1 MTMAALR
8 RRPGVTKV
16 PSVRGKKRYSPAFW
30 IESAAGSIT
39 GFLAILTLVW
49 RDWIEGVFGYDP
61 DHHNGSFEWE
71 LVIVC
76 ALLTVLFA
84 ALARREWRRALS
96 TAGSTVS

>member
-1 MTMAALR
+1 MA
-8 RRPGVTKV
+8 KV
-16 PSVRGKKRYSPAFW
+16 PAVQGKKRLGVTFW
-30 IESAAGSIT
+30 IESVAGSVT

-71 LVIVC
+71 LVIAC

-84 ALARREWRRALS
+84 ALARREWRRAPARPAAV
-96 TAGSTVS
+96 AGSTTS

>member
-1 MTMAALR
+1 
-8 RRPGVTKV
+8 VTKV
-16 PSVRGKKRYSPAFW
+16 PSVRGKKRYRPAFW
-30 IESAAGSIT
+30 IESMAGSLT

-71 LVIVC
+71 LVIAC

-84 ALARREWRRALS
+84 ALARREWRRAPS
-96 TAGSTVS
+96 RAASAGSTVS

>member
-1 MTMAALR
+1 MTIKPREMGSRMTNVARA
-8 RRPGVTKV
+8 
-16 PSVRGKKRYSPAFW
+16 RGRKRFSLAFW
-30 IESAAGSIT
+30 IESVAGSLT

-76 ALLTVLFA
+76 ALLTLLFA
-84 ALARREWRRALS
+84 ALARREWRRARAIRS
-96 TAGSTVS
+96 PAAA